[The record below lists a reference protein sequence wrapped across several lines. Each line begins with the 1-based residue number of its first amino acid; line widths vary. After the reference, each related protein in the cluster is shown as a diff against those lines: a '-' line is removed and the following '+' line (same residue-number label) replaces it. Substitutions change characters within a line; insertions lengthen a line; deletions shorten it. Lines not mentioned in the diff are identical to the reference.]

1 MGRGGGKE
9 ERKEG
14 GGNGGHWGV
23 RSCDCW
29 QLPQEPL
36 WEDWAAASRRDGC
49 SGNTLTAEPPPLA
62 PFTQVHLGR

>member
-1 MGRGGGKE
+1 MVGREKKRGKKAGGK
-9 ERKEG
+9 G
-14 GGNGGHWGV
+14 GRRGV

-36 WEDWAAASRRDGC
+36 WEDWAAAWRRDGC
-49 SGNTLTAEPPPLA
+49 LGSTLTAVPPPLA